1 MPQSDGVNTLKRM
14 EFSFKGKS
22 YKFNLNPEEYTQDEP
37 SKSQVTQTK
46 SGAWVD
52 DFGAGLKSIYMKGTT
67 GLNKG
72 NGFKKFKELR
82 KLIRDYYTDTKPGK
96 TIKDELIFHN
106 FTDEESWVVHP
117 EPSGFRLLRSK
128 SNPLLYMYE
137 IRLVCLRETKYPGTT
152 SKTGVGKTLGTPT
165 KLSTKST
172 TSYEIGNSYI
182 AGSLMVAD
190 KIPKTLASFVSQLK
204 ALAGGQLAMTGK
216 KISTASVKTLDLQF
230 FASGNDL
237 LDMLEVEFD
246 PVISKLA
253 TGILQQ
259 IKDGVLLTRMKD
271 NDLSLLVDKI
281 RTLEQDTLDPEVMVG
296 LQSVLL
302 ELLSV
307 SRQIIEDP
315 EKLRV
320 DFSIDD
326 LKRLRRNLRWVTNKM
341 AERKTVDYSFVEEL
355 RWLERAVMYLMDS
368 NLFEDNIESEIIR
381 VNVSMGRVTDG

>member
-1 MPQSDGVNTLKRM
+1 
-14 EFSFKGKS
+14 
-22 YKFNLNPEEYTQDEP
+22 
-37 SKSQVTQTK
+37 
-46 SGAWVD
+46 
-52 DFGAGLKSIYMKGTT
+52 
-67 GLNKG
+67 
-72 NGFKKFKELR
+72 
-82 KLIRDYYTDTKPGK
+82 
-96 TIKDELIFHN
+96 
-106 FTDEESWVVHP
+106 
-117 EPSGFRLLRSK
+117 
-128 SNPLLYMYE
+128 
-137 IRLVCLRETKYPGTT
+137 
-152 SKTGVGKTLGTPT
+152 
-165 KLSTKST
+165 
-172 TSYEIGNSYI
+172 
-182 AGSLMVAD
+182 
-190 KIPKTLASFVSQLK
+190 
-204 ALAGGQLAMTGK
+204 MTGK